1 MSFKLADLVNIALEE
16 GTYFKSPEWCDKHKG
31 SLLVEHSQNSWN
43 SQFFEAYENL
53 IKVEESLTNNHDEKK
68 QSENYT
74 PLIQFFKKL
83 KNQKTALEGLNIKE
97 FCDIAIQ
104 TV

>member
-16 GTYFKSPEWCDKHKG
+16 GTYFKSQEWCDKYKG
-31 SLLVEHSQNSWN
+31 SLLVEHSQSSWN

-53 IKVEESLTNNHDEKK
+53 IKVESLSNNHDDKK

-74 PLIQFFKKL
+74 PLI
-83 KNQKTALEGLNIKE
+83 
-97 FCDIAIQ
+97 
-104 TV
+104 